1 MLPLCASATFKLR
14 AWAITQFLS
23 TLMHLAVCEAYIL
36 IHSQFNEAFIFK
48 VLNTYVY
55 IPLFVSLILL
65 KRWKIDLTKQLI
77 SLYWVSI
84 YFL

>member
-36 IHSQFNEAFIFK
+36 IHSQFNEALFIFK

-55 IPLFVSLILL
+55 IPLFVSVILL
-65 KRWKIDLTKQLI
+65 KR
-77 SLYWVSI
+77 
-84 YFL
+84 